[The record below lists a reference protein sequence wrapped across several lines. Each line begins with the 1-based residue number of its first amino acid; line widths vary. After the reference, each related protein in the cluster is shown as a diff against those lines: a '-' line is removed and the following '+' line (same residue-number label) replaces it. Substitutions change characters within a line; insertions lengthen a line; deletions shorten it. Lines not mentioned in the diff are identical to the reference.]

1 MLADSPSLENTTPE
15 VALPTQSS
23 ASFCRAPEET
33 DTGDDRSTREARG
46 FLCWVQG
53 FPSRQRKERWRPVR
67 VRAQGDPALLSSWL
81 NTPHPVPTEAALPGG
96 DPCISQ
102 EVAWHSLVDS
112 FPQMRVLSYCSLN
125 GADAG

>member
-46 FLCWVQG
+46 FLWWVQG
-53 FPSRQRKERWRPVR
+53 FPSRQRKERWRPVG
-67 VRAQGDPALLSSWL
+67 VRAQGDPAPLNSWL
-81 NTPHPVPTEAALPGG
+81 NTPHPVPTQPLPQRQPGRG
-96 DPCISQ
+96 SPHQPGSGL
-102 EVAWHSLVDS
+102 A
-112 FPQMRVLSYCSLN
+112 FF
-125 GADAG
+125 G